1 MGIKLSSIVEDNL
14 TKNLDFFSEDN
25 SKQKTL
31 LFSSEKTELKNK
43 KENIKVISLTEEL
56 NKSTKTNSIDIT
68 KNDTIK
74 YKFEQKEDSIY
85 SNTKSEVLLFGTF
98 FESWDNYAIME
109 KNNEKNIYE
118 YEINLKRKEYYFKFI
133 VNNKWFCSNFY
144 PTKLD
149 KNNNLNNYIDL
160 TNYKENDSD
169 SEIFNN
175 NTNILN
181 TETNLI
187 KYQRVKILNRKAPQ
201 LLYYKKGFALNRTI
215 NKYGNINNSYKKLI
229 RYQRETLDHLISD
242 IKNLSY
248 EKNYYRISLTE
259 RNNQK
264 LINIVYYSPK
274 QC

>member
-74 YKFEQKEDSIY
+74 YKFEWKEDSIY

-274 QC
+274 